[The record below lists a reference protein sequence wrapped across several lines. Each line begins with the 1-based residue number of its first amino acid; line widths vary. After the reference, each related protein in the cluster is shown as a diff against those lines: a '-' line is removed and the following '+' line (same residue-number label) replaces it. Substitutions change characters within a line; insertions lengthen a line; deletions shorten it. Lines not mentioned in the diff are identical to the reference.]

1 MVAPMPK
8 TPRHQLTEQEQQ
20 LCREALLSLR
30 HERRIRRAQQKNASG
45 GDATGKNKK
54 ASRKKPAKHTTPA
67 MEVAQSKEAEPLVQ
81 PAGRV
86 LRGEDKGGAAQDGCG
101 AKETADEGEA
111 AVEAAHAEVVADM
124 VESVVTSVGTPVR
137 TPTASSCP
145 LPSGRQAVRGVVQRT
160 ASAERSRKRRRR
172 VLQAYDGEASVAE
185 DDGEV
190 ALPVPQIALACVVNG
205 DANLMPA
212 GAEQCTGLN
221 SDEDPSLPE
230 DCEDEEG
237 DDDDDDDWVEDWDIG
252 HLSDEDSDEAALDLP
267 DSVCLTAARN
277 KKTMSMMRTNGWE
290 YDPEKFGPDPT
301 YAGLY
306 DGSFGPSDSV
316 MAVADD
322 PLALLFYFMPPKL
335 WSQIAVESNRYHT
348 QSIPLRARPIRSQQ
362 RRNGVE
368 VEELCDVRRRLA
380 AVPEI
385 MPHEVLRVL
394 ALLIARM
401 LMPIRKSIAA
411 HWSTKQ
417 VGALPTNRFN
427 LFMAKN
433 RFFHIMG
440 YLHFSNNKS
449 PQASVDRAWKIRPVV
464 DVLQRTFARGYRAPP
479 VISFDEATLPSRS
492 RYNPTR
498 QFNKDKPHK
507 WGTKVF
513 VAACAKTAYCMRIEV
528 YCGAKTHLR
537 TPVPK
542 DNNTG
547 EAAVLRN
554 LNALCPPSPT
564 SPWRLVVTDRFYTSV
579 KLALELLHRRFY
591 ITGTIKTDRT
601 GYAKGVITA
610 KDYKT
615 VNKKKVMIPP
625 QGTIKLAQS
634 LRFPQLTAAM
644 WMDRTPVHLLSSGG
658 SRKTGTVMR
667 RVDGEMQAVPAPE
680 LVCDYHRWMG
690 GVDIHDQLRMQ
701 RYSVQLCYKTR
712 KYYKTLF
719 LGLLDMAL
727 VNAFIVFRHHKKV
740 NNKRPPK
747 HFAFFETLME
757 QLLAI
762 DSPEAY
768 TAIESDLC
776 AGEDS
781 SLASTQ
787 RIRTRTNSYGT
798 PVLWRWPSP

>member
-1 MVAPMPK
+1 MVAPTPK
-8 TPRHQLTEQEQQ
+8 TPRHQLTEQEQR

-30 HERRIRRAQQKNASG
+30 HERRIRRAQQKDG
-45 GDATGKNKK
+45 GDGDATGKNKK
-54 ASRKKPAKHTTPA
+54 ASRKKSAKHTTPA
-67 MEVAQSKEAEPLVQ
+67 ME
-81 PAGRV
+81 
-86 LRGEDKGGAAQDGCG
+86 GEAAQDGCG
-101 AKETADEGEA
+101 AKETADEEEA
-111 AVEAAHAEVVADM
+111 ASVEAAHAEVEEVVAGI
-124 VESVVTSVGTPVR
+124 VESVATSVGTPVR
-137 TPTASSCP
+137 PPNTSSCP
-145 LPSGRQAVRGVVQRT
+145 HQVAV
-160 ASAERSRKRRRR
+160 KH
-172 VLQAYDGEASVAE
+172 VAE

-190 ALPVPQIALACVVNG
+190 ALPLPQIPLACVVNG

-221 SDEDPSLPE
+221 SDEDPSLPQ

-237 DDDDDDDWVEDWDIG
+237 DDDDDDWVEDWDIG
-252 HLSDEDSDEAALDLP
+252 HLSDEDSDEAAVDLP

-277 KKTMSMMRTNGWE
+277 KKAMSVMRTNGWE

-348 QSIPLRARPIRSQQ
+348 QSIPLRARSIRSQQ

-554 LNALCPPSPT
+554 LNVLCPPSPT

-591 ITGTIKTDRT
+591 ITGTVKKDRT
-601 GYAKGVITA
+601 GYAKGIITA

-634 LRFPQLTAAM
+634 LRFPQLPLRCGWTAPPSIFYPAEAA
-644 WMDRTPVHLLSSGG
+644 V
-658 SRKTGTVMR
+658 R
-667 RVDGEMQAVPAPE
+667 RAQ
-680 LVCDYHRWMG
+680 
-690 GVDIHDQLRMQ
+690 
-701 RYSVQLCYKTR
+701 S
-712 KYYKTLF
+712 
-719 LGLLDMAL
+719 
-727 VNAFIVFRHHKKV
+727 
-740 NNKRPPK
+740 
-747 HFAFFETLME
+747 
-757 QLLAI
+757 
-762 DSPEAY
+762 
-768 TAIESDLC
+768 C
-776 AGEDS
+776 A
-781 SLASTQ
+781 ASTVKCKL
-787 RIRTRTNSYGT
+787 SHPG
-798 PVLWRWPSP
+798 VGV